1 MHGRK
6 RNNILQP
13 LELSRNER
21 TRRLRT
27 LMSTN
32 HFPLP
37 CRMCWFVT
45 HPRTSVAHKQVI
57 AALLRRELGA
67 GLTRDPVAERALLAL
82 ELARGVAGLDPVGD
96 LSGGGGGGVGGL
108 EVAGLLVVTEWDGM
122 KWCLGGAKRTM
133 VARYLTLGGVGAGAC
148 VWPGSSW
155 ARRHDETDLVAWS
168 DGFWQTSGERCL
180 SSG

>member
-1 MHGRK
+1 MHSRE

-122 KWCLGGAKRTM
+122 KG
-133 VARYLTLGGVGAGAC
+133 
-148 VWPGSSW
+148 
-155 ARRHDETDLVAWS
+155 
-168 DGFWQTSGERCL
+168 
-180 SSG
+180 

>member
-82 ELARGVAGLDPVGD
+82 VLARGVAGLDPVGD

-108 EVAGLLVVTEWDGM
+108 EVAGLLVVTGM
-122 KWCLGGAKRTM
+122 KWCLGG
-133 VARYLTLGGVGAGAC
+133 
-148 VWPGSSW
+148 
-155 ARRHDETDLVAWS
+155 ETDHGCEVSHSRW
-168 DGFWQTSGERCL
+168 C
-180 SSG
+180 